1 MRPRSWRRLARWAVL
16 AAGFAFLYAPI
27 AHVILFS
34 FNASSS
40 TASWA
45 GFSGKWYA
53 VLLDND
59 GLLRAARLSLEIAV
73 LSASGATLIGTIVG
87 YVMARFG
94 SFRGRALLSSMA
106 SAPLVMPEIVMGVS
120 LLLLFISLEDWLGW
134 PNGRGV
140 LTIALAHI
148 IMTTA
153 FVAIVVQARLAG
165 LDRSVEEAALDL
177 GATPFTVVRL
187 ITIPLIFPAIA
198 AGWLL
203 CFSLSLDNV
212 VVSLFTSGPGS
223 TTLPLL
229 IFSLVR
235 RGVKPDVN
243 AMATI
248 FVLFAIV
255 VTVSLA
261 RLQRWRSRD
270 DDADGR

>member
-1 MRPRSWRRLARWAVL
+1 MRPALRRKILWWAVL
-16 AAGFAFLYAPI
+16 GAAFIFLYAPI

-34 FNASSS
+34 FNDSTS
-40 TASWA
+40 TAAWA
-45 GFSGKWYA
+45 GFSAKWYGA
-53 VLLDND
+53 LLDNA
-59 GLLRAARLSLEIAV
+59 GLLRAARLSLEIAL
-73 LSASGATLIGTIVG
+73 LSATGATVVGTAVG

-148 IMTTA
+148 VMTTA

-177 GATPFTVVRL
+177 GATPFTVLRL
-187 ITIPLIFPAIA
+187 ITLPLIFPAIA

-212 VVSLFTSGPGS
+212 IVSQFTSGPGS

-248 FVLFAIV
+248 FVLFAIL
-255 VTVSLA
+255 VTLSLA

-270 DDADGR
+270 DDPDGL